1 MGVLT
6 EIITVNVKEGCS
18 DNPVYLCWLN
28 TLGGFNYW
36 LFNKFQEQN
45 VKTSIENS
53 FSSNVSELETALG
66 IANITGKSSGETI
79 EVGSSISIDD
89 MDGIKSLYES
99 TSVFML
105 ANPLTWET
113 DGVKWKRVIVQ
124 PGSLMIFKTNKSFY
138 DIKLNLVL
146 PERFTQQQ

>member
-6 EIITVNVKEGCS
+6 EIITVNVKEGCG

-45 VKTSIENS
+45 LKTSIENS

-79 EVGSSISIDD
+79 EIGSSISIDD

>member
-6 EIITVNVKEGCS
+6 EIITIDIAEGCG
-18 DNPVYLCWLN
+18 DNPIFLCWLN
-28 TLGGFNYW
+28 TLGGFDVW

-79 EVGSSISIDD
+79 EVGSSISINKI
-89 MDGIKSLYES
+89 DGIKSLYES

-105 ANPLTWET
+105 TNPLTWET
-113 DGVKWKRVIVQ
+113 DGAKWKRVIVQ
-124 PGSLMIFKTNKSFY
+124 TGSLMIFKTNKSFY
-138 DIKLNLVL
+138 DIKLTLVL